1 MTNLIDKV
9 VAVIKETSDEII
21 LPRFN
26 ALTAAEIKEKT
37 GPGDLVTIADV
48 EAENK
53 LTATLKQLV
62 YGSAVVGEES
72 SSKNPTTINLLSGEA
87 PVWVIDPIDGTKNF
101 TRGNQNFCTMV
112 CLVSH
117 NKPLLAVIFDQ
128 LNDRYIAAEEG
139 GGAWLHYLQDI
150 SAEKLKVMEPVRL
163 DRMSGYLSL
172 GGFRDRATRDEMRHL
187 AADIFKSYDNLGCSG
202 HEYFRLVTD
211 EKHFNINYRTYPWD
225 HLPGCLIHS
234 EAGGYQA
241 SFDGK
246 SYLPTELTKGLIAVP
261 NKLVWEEIRKHFLQ
275 SYLT

>member
-1 MTNLIDKV
+1 
-9 VAVIKETSDEII
+9 
-21 LPRFN
+21 
-26 ALTAAEIKEKT
+26 
-37 GPGDLVTIADV
+37 
-48 EAENK
+48 
-53 LTATLKQLV
+53 
-62 YGSAVVGEES
+62 
-72 SSKNPTTINLLSGEA
+72 
-87 PVWVIDPIDGTKNF
+87 
-101 TRGNQNFCTMV
+101 MV

-117 NKPLLAVIFDQ
+117 SKPLLAVIFDQ
-128 LNDRYIAAEEG
+128 LNERYIAAEEG

-241 SFDGK
+241 SFDGRR
-246 SYLPTELTKGLIAVP
+246 YLPTELTKGLIAVP